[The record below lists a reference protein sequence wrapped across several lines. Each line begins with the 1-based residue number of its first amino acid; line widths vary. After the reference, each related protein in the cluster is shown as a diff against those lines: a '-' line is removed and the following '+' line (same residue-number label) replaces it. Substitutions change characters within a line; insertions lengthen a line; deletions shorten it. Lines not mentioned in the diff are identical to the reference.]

1 MGREEDVRG
10 WTRISGR
17 RDQWRVILDG
27 ADGDRSKQ
35 PDNLATRHDRGAVR
49 ERSRR
54 SGLAERLSRDGSWS
68 VFTGP
73 GVPFVELARSCRNNQ
88 VRRATVE
95 AVLAGGGSLRP
106 SPGPPHHHDLSG
118 LTPLQFD
125 AILTLPERNPVS
137 KPDRWTPV

>member
-27 ADGDRSKQ
+27 PMAIDPSNPTTWP
-35 PDNLATRHDRGAVR
+35 PDTIVVRCGSVQGAR
-49 ERSRR
+49 E
-54 SGLAERLSRDGSWS
+54 LAERLSRDGSWS

-88 VRRATVE
+88 VRRTTVE
-95 AVLAGGGSLRP
+95 AVLTGGGSLRP